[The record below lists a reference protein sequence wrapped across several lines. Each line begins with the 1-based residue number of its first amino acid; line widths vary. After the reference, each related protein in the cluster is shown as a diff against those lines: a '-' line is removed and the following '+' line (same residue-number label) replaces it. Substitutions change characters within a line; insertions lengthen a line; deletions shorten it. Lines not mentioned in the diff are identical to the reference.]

1 MASSLRAAAGC
12 GAWSSRD
19 CVSLLVALGGIWT
32 AGCSTLWPAVVS
44 TSPEKPVFHAASLA
58 GGSGTDAAL
67 CSLSTIGPELTRLVN
82 PPESTE
88 GAIPLEQ
95 ACAQDA
101 LGVAEHRGMA
111 PLVSIS
117 TSLGP
122 SFGYLFVAAH
132 AQGVLVAFSGLGM
145 PPDAWI
151 NRKFAE
157 VGGGHGLITFAPAR
171 DEIARPIYF
180 DPLREARRAI
190 EAAKQIAVTCGATVP
205 ENISYVGISLGGLEA
220 LLANRESLDQG
231 MATRAAVLDPVL
243 DANMVTSNLDSY
255 WHSFAVDTMQL
266 FFRRILSGRYGE
278 QPVPSFHE
286 VMNRTRLHKDAMTDL
301 DRDVP
306 SAWLCSARRDAY
318 AIFLSDED
326 PVLGEEQREFAQS
339 CSFPLLPA
347 CVPGHVPLACR
358 LDLFEAM
365 IDAIH
370 PSDRAAP
377 APAVTCPRSREVF
390 QAPEG

>member
-1 MASSLRAAAGC
+1 MRM
-12 GAWSSRD
+12 
-19 CVSLLVALGGIWT
+19 V
-32 AGCSTLWPAVVS
+32 
-44 TSPEKPVFHAASLA
+44 K
-58 GGSGTDAAL
+58 
-67 CSLSTIGPELTRLVN
+67 

-95 ACAQDA
+95 ACGKEA
-101 LGVAEHRGMA
+101 LGVAEHRGTA

-122 SFGYLFVAAH
+122 SFGYLFVAARAH
-132 AQGVLVAFSGLGM
+132 GGLVAFSGLGM
-145 PPDAWI
+145 PPDSWI
-151 NRKFAE
+151 NQKFAE
-157 VGGGHGLITFAPAR
+157 VGGRHGLITFAPVR

-190 EAAKQIAVTCGATVP
+190 EAAKQLAATCGATVP
-205 ENISYVGISLGGLEA
+205 ENISYVGVSLGGREA
-220 LLANRESLDQG
+220 LLANRESLNQG
-231 MATRAAVLDPVL
+231 MVTRAAVLDPVL
-243 DANMVTSNLDSY
+243 DAGMATDNLDSY
-255 WHSFAVDTMQL
+255 WHSFAVDAMQL

-286 VMNRTRLHKDAMTDL
+286 VMNRIRLHEDAMTEL
-301 DRDVP
+301 GRDEP

-318 AIFLSDED
+318 AIFLSEED
-326 PVLGEEQREFAQS
+326 PVLGEEQREFARS

-347 CVPGHVPLACR
+347 CVPGHVPFACR

-370 PSDRAAP
+370 PSDMTAP
-377 APAVTCPRSREVF
+377 TPAVTCPRSREVF
-390 QAPEG
+390 PASEG